1 MDSHSKRCLVL
12 GKGVTLVKEALSD
25 LGMTCTPGRFS
36 WRVLWSPRGLPLD
49 SYKQLASYQVVNRL
63 PGSQTLT
70 RKDALVVNIR
80 RMIKRHGRQHFGMI
94 IPQTFLLPGEAD
106 RLACAMRTR
115 PHALWI
121 TKPTT
126 GSQGKDISIIKS
138 RKTVVAKMDTI
149 VSRYVQPYL
158 IDGRKFDLRLYVAV
172 TSVDPLRVYLFKD
185 GIVRLATEPYT
196 KDPTQL
202 ANQFIHLTNVA
213 INRNHPEYDD
223 VNEIG
228 HKRRLST
235 LWDLLGKEHAGQV
248 QVAIKALVAKT
259 MICVHSVLS
268 ASIQHHVPL
277 RRSNQMF
284 ELFGFDV
291 LLDHKLH
298 PWLLEVN
305 RCPTLAGSSPIDT
318 DIKKAML
325 SDLFS
330 LIGIGEPTSGL
341 GASTGRRSA
350 PPSESRS
357 AIFSETDAEYA
368 RRRNWERVYPRFEP
382 HPRLSLAQFF
392 DERDARA
399 LSFALC
405 NRIPPPIPHS
415 RTLTRDVQSRIHGLR
430 NGGFVSNVNDQALL
444 RTVRRQF
451 GMQYKQQCL

>member
-1 MDSHSKRCLVL
+1 M
-12 GKGVTLVKEALSD
+12 
-25 LGMTCTPGRFS
+25 
-36 WRVLWSPRGLPLD
+36 
-49 SYKQLASYQVVNRL
+49 
-63 PGSQTLT
+63 
-70 RKDALVVNIR
+70 
-80 RMIKRHGRQHFGMI
+80 
-94 IPQTFLLPGEAD
+94 
-106 RLACAMRTR
+106 
-115 PHALWI
+115 
-121 TKPTT
+121 
-126 GSQGKDISIIKS
+126 
-138 RKTVVAKMDTI
+138 
-149 VSRYVQPYL
+149 
-158 IDGRKFDLRLYVAV
+158 
-172 TSVDPLRVYLFKD
+172 
-185 GIVRLATEPYT
+185 
-196 KDPTQL
+196 
-202 ANQFIHLTNVA
+202 
-213 INRNHPEYDD
+213 
-223 VNEIG
+223 
-228 HKRRLST
+228 
-235 LWDLLGKEHAGQV
+235 
-248 QVAIKALVAKT
+248 
-259 MICVHSVLS
+259 
-268 ASIQHHVPL
+268 
-277 RRSNQMF
+277 
-284 ELFGFDV
+284 

-415 RTLTRDVQSRIHGLR
+415 RTLTRDVQSRIHGTVLVTVPLPMLGHSQLGHPGLR